1 MPAPRP
7 HLLLIP
13 VLACAILLPSCRP
26 ESSPPPA
33 EQAASAVAAPASRT
47 PAPSGRGKAYW
58 RGIVEKDY
66 AVPPGAVPADLVIE
80 LARHTGS
87 PDPELR
93 DDFGYMIPMTW
104 IERDQ
109 RLSPPILRE
118 LFKHWKGTLR
128 KGLGET
134 GTDSVLLRSFSALH
148 LATLV
153 RVDNEHPYLAAGDI
167 RSLLDD
173 ALAYLAGE
181 KDLRG
186 FEPGK
191 GWIHATAH
199 TADLLAALVASPHL
213 AKDDPKRLLDAL
225 TAKLDAAPEAWVWGE
240 DERLAA
246 AVRALIQRKDFDA
259 ALLDPWL
266 AKFKADS
273 EKLWAGGSQVDPD
286 SYARV
291 QNEKQLLRAL
301 YVSLDRLDEPT
312 DLTREAKKRVGE
324 TLGGM

>member
-1 MPAPRP
+1 MPAHPR
-7 HLLLIP
+7 LLLILT
-13 VLACAILLPSCRP
+13 LACATLLLACRP
-26 ESSPPPA
+26 E
-33 EQAASAVAAPASRT
+33 T
-47 PAPSGRGKAYW
+47 PAPSGRDKVYW
-58 RGIVEKDY
+58 REIVEKDY
-66 AVPPGAVPADLVIE
+66 AVPAGAVPADLVRE
-80 LARHTGS
+80 LTRHTGS

-93 DDFGYMIPMTW
+93 DDFAYMIPTTW

-109 RLSPPILRE
+109 HLSPQILRE
-118 LFKHWKGTLR
+118 LLTHWKGNLR

-134 GTDSVLLRSFSALH
+134 GTDTALLRSFSALH

-153 RVDNEHPYLAAGDI
+153 RVDNEHPYLAAADI
-167 RSLLDD
+167 QALLDE

-199 TADLLAALVASPHL
+199 TADLLAALAASPHL
-213 AKDDPKRLLDAL
+213 TQPDPKRLLDAL
-225 TAKLDAAPEAWVWGE
+225 TAKLAAAPEAWVWGE

-246 AVRALIQRKDFDA
+246 VVRSLVTRKDFDA
-259 ALLDPWL
+259 ALLNPWL

-273 EKLWAGGSQVDPD
+273 EKLWERGSQVDPVF
-286 SYARV
+286 YARV

-301 YVSLDRLDEPT
+301 YVSLDRTEKPAEAT
-312 DLTREAKKRVGE
+312 QQAKKQVGE